1 MKNYLLGGAA
11 ALIGLMGAGVAG
23 AADLPAR
30 TGPVPAPVMYSTMF
44 SWTGFYAG
52 VNAGYH
58 FHDNKATTTGT
69 PAFVALGTLV
79 PGSLATGKDGFI
91 GGGQIGY
98 NYQFGAVVAGVEADL
113 QYVDGKRATVFTNG
127 PVATGAG
134 SGLEYLGTVRAR
146 LGYVP
151 MDRLM
156 IYVTGGLA
164 YGNPQNTA
172 VVTTVAPL
180 PAGLWAGSSDNTRF
194 GYTIG
199 GGVEYALTNNW
210 TAKVEYLYY
219 DLGRQS
225 VTAGPVNAATAAA
238 FPGVAYQA
246 RFQNNGSIV
255 RGGVNYKF

>member
-69 PAFVALGTLV
+69 PAFVALGPLV

-113 QYVDGKRATVFTNG
+113 G
-127 PVATGAG
+127 PVKM
-134 SGLEYLGTVRAR
+134 SV
-146 LGYVP
+146 GY
-151 MDRLM
+151 R
-156 IYVTGGLA
+156 G
-164 YGNPQNTA
+164 
-172 VVTTVAPL
+172 
-180 PAGLWAGSSDNTRF
+180 RF
-194 GYTIG
+194 GD
-199 GGVEYALTNNW
+199 
-210 TAKVEYLYY
+210 TANSHV
-219 DLGRQS
+219 GA
-225 VTAGPVNAATAAA
+225 VTFSMPL
-238 FPGVAYQA
+238 Q
-246 RFQNNGSIV
+246 
-255 RGGVNYKF
+255 